1 MQRPCGRKGITWNT
15 RAGKKAWLTN
25 DKRGT
30 EHSVFDEVR
39 EVWSDQIVQG
49 PVSHVKKFLLNSKSN
64 GKPLKSDIAPPP
76 HDSTIIPAA
85 TLCT

>member
-1 MQRPCGRKGITWNT
+1 MAGGESHGIQGPERRPGSLMTKEEQSIVSLVKQERC
-15 RAGKKAWLTN
+15 
-25 DKRGT
+25 
-30 EHSVFDEVR
+30 
-39 EVWSDQIVQG
+39 VQG
-49 PVSHVKKFLLNSKSN
+49 PVSHVKKFLLYSKSN